1 LENIIN
7 SALLSVL
14 FALLGFI
21 LLFIGYLAFDAL
33 TPMKMS
39 VKIFEEG
46 NIASAIMAGAF
57 TIGLA
62 IVVAAAIS

>member
-1 LENIIN
+1 LENTIN

-21 LLFIGYLAFDAL
+21 LLFAGYKVFDAL
-33 TPMKMS
+33 TPTKMS
-39 VKIFEEG
+39 EKIFEEG
-46 NIASAIMAGAF
+46 NVASAIMAGAF